1 MRRVHREERRA
12 QRDLMHGN
20 IVGAVMHHQRAEN
33 IAHRRSHKEE
43 RHAIRDLAHGNF
55 VGAAIHHAR
64 AENLAHHHHH
74 HHHPHHLGPGIA
86 PAVVGAAFVGGAAV
100 AVARG
105 PPVRRPRNNPD
116 WLGCSAENRVVAS
129 LAWQPPPQVVTQYAA
144 YPPAPGY
151 AAQGYAAPSPLVPV
165 MAVQAP
171 RPPVMAMGGHAVA
184 SRPSDVLLEGWLSKQ
199 AVSAVVFKNWKR
211 RLIWLRPDS
220 IEWRRSGP
228 AEPPAGTLR
237 LTPRTIVAAC
247 ERPTHSV
254 SVTTDDRTL
263 VLQCASEAELRLWF
277 DRMTSAVA
285 ATNSA
290 AGMVSSMV
298 GAPAVASA
306 VAIPQAVPHTGA
318 VPPTAVVPQAT
329 AVATAVAVAP
339 DGAAACAAPPTAC
352 ASVPSAASTRSLY
365 PSAL

>member
-1 MRRVHREERRA
+1 
-12 QRDLMHGN
+12 MHGN

-105 PPVRRPRNNPD
+105 PP
-116 WLGCSAENRVVAS
+116 
-129 LAWQPPPQVVTQYAA
+129 PPPQVVTQYAA

-151 AAQGYAAPSPLVPV
+151 AAQGYAAPSPAVPV

-211 RLIWLRPDS
+211 RLIWLRPDR